1 MIFQRIPGLQNINK
15 TWKRIVAGIGYILA
29 ILMIVGSFTG
39 ITFLDKVIES
49 SRMMVL
55 LLLPYLIIINAFGI
69 REKLPLL
76 KSENKTWYKSIASV
90 FVYGFV
96 CMFVFGIYLSMTE
109 KALSEDQQI
118 KNLAKAQQRLVAE
131 RIQKEATEKKKQ
143 EEKLQ
148 KEVNKI
154 IEEAKNEQELKEKLA
169 KKMSDGKSDD
179 IVNQKVA
186 KLVNETSGDKTSL
199 KNKLAGI
206 FNDTKDDAKKLKD
219 KAMNKIEQVKNG
231 LFDTPNDKKSDYTV
245 VSYENLLRYPKQYA
259 DKKIVGKGYVV
270 NARNVG
276 DKMVYTVEDNSGE
289 QTALILKQKDLSMSI
304 IEYDCIVYY
313 GKYLGVSSEVT
324 DYSLLAFGL
333 FVEGNSQNLGRPLPQ
348 VNGNYIEVVG
358 HRQPFN
364 PLWMLGLGY

>member
-1 MIFQRIPGLQNINK
+1 MFMIFQRIPGLQNSNK

-39 ITFLDKVIES
+39 VTFLDKVIGS
-49 SRMMVL
+49 SRMIVF
-55 LLLPYLIIINAFGI
+55 LLLPYLIVINAFGI

-76 KSENKTWYKSIASV
+76 KSKNKTWYKSIASV

-96 CMFVFGIYLSMTE
+96 CMFVFSTYLSMTE

-118 KNLAKAQQRLVAE
+118 NNLANKQQRLVAE
-131 RIQKEATEKKKQ
+131 RLQKEAAEKKKQ

-169 KKMSDGKSDD
+169 KKMSDGKNDD

-231 LFDTPNDKKSDYTV
+231 FSDTPNDKKSDYAF

-270 NARNVG
+270 NAMNVG
-276 DKMVYTVEDNSGE
+276 DKMVYNVEDNSGE
-289 QTALILKQKDLSMSI
+289 QTVLIFKQKDLNMSI
-304 IEYDCIVYY
+304 IEDDCIVYY

-324 DYSLLAFGL
+324 DHSFFALFEESTYRIFGK
-333 FVEGNSQNLGRPLPQ
+333 PLPQ
-348 VNGNYIEVVG
+348 VKGNYFEVVG

-364 PLWMLGLGY
+364 PLWMLGLGF